1 MEYIAANTGADIVNG
16 GNIFARETVTSD
28 ASGNI
33 TLAAAPVPVVTNGTA
48 YVWYRKS
55 SEQVEMAKKEASS
68 TTVAGFDANTEYCV
82 LYRKAVD
89 GEYISISS
97 QFIPDT
103 LHAVLTVALYAG
115 DSCNVEAATKAG
127 EIEIDIPRFQL
138 SGAMD
143 ISMTATGASQTPLDG
158 NACATCFSII

>member
-1 MEYIAANTGADIVNG
+1 MEYIAANTGAEIKNG
-16 GNIFARETVTSD
+16 GNVFTRETLTSD
-28 ASGNI
+28 ASGNL
-33 TLAAAPVPVVTNGTA
+33 TLGAAPVPVVTNGTA

-55 SEQVEMAKKEASS
+55 SENVEMAKKEAPAA
-68 TTVAGFDANTEYCV
+68 TVGGFEANTEYCV

-127 EIEIDIPRFQL
+127 EVEIDIPRFQL

-143 ISMTATGASQTPLDG
+143 ISS
-158 NACATCFSII
+158 ATCF